1 MYNDKSLK
9 MYEHK
14 RDNKAGY
21 INYALT
27 RSVDSTI
34 NSTFKNIVNVQ
45 VIKSV
50 CSINQ
55 NKRN

>member
-21 INYALT
+21 FNYAL
-27 RSVDSTI
+27 TI
-34 NSTFKNIVNVQ
+34 NSTFKNIVNV
-45 VIKSV
+45 
-50 CSINQ
+50 
-55 NKRN
+55 